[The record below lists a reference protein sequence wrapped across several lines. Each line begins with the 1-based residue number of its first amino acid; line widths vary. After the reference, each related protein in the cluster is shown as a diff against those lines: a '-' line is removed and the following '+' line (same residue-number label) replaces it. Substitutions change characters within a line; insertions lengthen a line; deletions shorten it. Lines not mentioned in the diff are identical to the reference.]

1 MRKGEIWWASLPAP
15 RGSEPGYRRPVIVV
29 QSDAFTR
36 SNISTVIV
44 AVISSNLRLSAA
56 PGNILLKRKDS
67 RLSRD
72 SVINISQLITLDKS
86 YLTEKVS
93 KLRSDLRTTLDDGLR
108 LVLSL

>member
-93 KLRSDLRTTLDDGLR
+93 KLRSDLQSTLDDGLR